1 MIVHTDHERHRAPQ
15 VKRWQESQAEVLE
28 IHGGARW
35 QLLQGEMVPVDSIR
49 TPVPFEWHSW
59 QLHFHYVA
67 MERKLER
74 IHEEYLND
82 NL

>member
-1 MIVHTDHERHRAPQ
+1 MKPL
-15 VKRWQESQAEVLE
+15 KR
-28 IHGGARW
+28 IPR
-35 QLLQGEMVPVDSIR
+35 P
-49 TPVPFEWHSW
+49 TPFEWYR
-59 QLHFHYVA
+59 QLLEQHHEA